1 MYKVQLKEAY
11 FSSNDDEVLIDT
23 TVGNLLRDIATSY
36 PSQVAFVD
44 IDEDGSATQQ
54 WTYRELLKDSEELA
68 FALSTRF
75 VKGDKVVVWAPNI
88 PEWILME
95 YACGLAGLILV
106 TANPSFQ
113 SQELTYVLEQSK
125 AKGLFLISEFRGN
138 PMAEI
143 AKEATKNNK
152 TITEIT
158 DLRDKKKLHQH
169 GKKIQ
174 IFLRF
179 FQRIQFKFSIQV
191 EQQDFQRELFLA
203 TQV

>member
-11 FSSNDDEVLIDT
+11 FWPNDDEVLIDT

-158 DLRDKKKLHQH
+158 DLRDKKKLH
-169 GKKIQ
+169 
-174 IFLRF
+174 
-179 FQRIQFKFSIQV
+179 
-191 EQQDFQRELFLA
+191 
-203 TQV
+203 